1 MRGYDRDEL
10 HGGIEDYD
18 EYEEEGE
25 ELEDDSGEGQGEEE
39 GYEEEEQED
48 PKPTKEE
55 LDYLSLRQRLKE
67 QIRKQMKKENGS
79 SLNSSNEKKKKLPHD
94 NYGSFFGPSQPV
106 IAQRVIQESKSLL
119 EIQHLPSRLPNSL
132 HGNKKN
138 SSTSKES
145 RPGSRDQLPKVRSE
159 LKNKVQKLKDT
170 RDYSFLLSEDAE
182 LPAPA
187 KEPRPRNASFP
198 NSEAGSTQVPLKSKK
213 PLGNSGRHLHG
224 MHGERKTV
232 SVNGQSYSKTGSN
245 KLTSANRPN
254 STSVETRKQL
264 ASNMGNGP
272 GRPIG
277 PKGLPLKKPV
287 ATMEKKALAPGAK
300 NSIPGVQKPL
310 TSKLKSSIPMQRL
323 EQKRG
328 LEEPKK
334 AKMMPKQP
342 MASSK
347 PQINK
352 PHKQVSS
359 RPTSQDHRLKKK
371 PPARYSDDEDG
382 EKAISMIRQMFRYNP
397 NRYDDYGDDS
407 DMEANFED
415 IMAEEKRSAKIARKE
430 DEEQLRLIE
439 EEEERERLR
448 KLKKRKLGR

>member
-18 EYEEEGE
+18 DYEEEGE
-25 ELEDDSGEGQGEEE
+25 ELEEDAGEGQGEEE
-39 GYEEEEQED
+39 GYEEEEED

-55 LDYLSLRQRLKE
+55 IEYLSLRQRLKE

-79 SLNSSNEKKKKLPHD
+79 SLNSSNEKKKKLPYD

-119 EIQHLPSRLPNSL
+119 ETQHLPSRLPNSL
-132 HGNKKN
+132 HSNKKN

-159 LKNKVQKLKDT
+159 LKTKVQKLKDT

-187 KEPRPRNASFP
+187 KEPRPRNVSFP
-198 NSEAGSTQVPLKSKK
+198 NSEARSTQVPLKSK
-213 PLGNSGRHLHG
+213 PLGNSGKRLHG
-224 MHGERKTV
+224 THEERKTV
-232 SVNGQSYSKTGSN
+232 SAAQNGQSYSKTGSN
-245 KLTSANRPN
+245 KLTSANKPN
-254 STSVETRKQL
+254 FSSVDPRRQL
-264 ASNMGNGP
+264 DSNIRNGP
-272 GRPIG
+272 GRPTG

-300 NSIPGVQKPL
+300 NYTPGLQKPL
-310 TSKLKSSIPMQRL
+310 TSKLQSSVPKQRL
-323 EQKRG
+323 EQKKG

-334 AKMMPKQP
+334 SKMMPKQP
-342 MASSK
+342 MTSSK

-352 PHKQVSS
+352 PHKQVPSH
-359 RPTSQDHRLKKK
+359 PTSQDHRPKKK
-371 PPARYSDDEDG
+371 PLTRYSDDEDG
-382 EKAISMIRQMFRYNP
+382 EAISMIRQMFRYNP

-415 IMAEEKRSAKIARKE
+415 IMEEERRSEKIARKE

-448 KLKKRKLGR
+448 KLKKRKLGH